1 MRWNPQTIV
10 LQGFSG
16 VNVSFR
22 FINLCLIDSRRDTM
36 SDSTVPQPNEEQLI
50 RSAEIILFRPRA
62 APPTIVP
69 GQSPVDAVS
78 EPQQR
83 LVRALDSL
91 NAAMAAQRDAMAQ
104 WRASLAELKTT
115 TSGLGQSLE
124 RYRGNLDALGKDVAS
139 LHRQAKTLQAWAEKP
154 IIAK

>member
-1 MRWNPQTIV
+1 
-10 LQGFSG
+10 
-16 VNVSFR
+16 
-22 FINLCLIDSRRDTM
+22 M

-62 APPTIVP
+62 APPTTVP

-83 LVRALDSL
+83 LVRALDAL

-104 WRASLAELKTT
+104 WRASLAEASEGSVFSACSTSFKRAASVYPGCCLMGNVRQLSVVHVCIAVEIGPKRPKNKGFLK
-115 TSGLGQSLE
+115 
-124 RYRGNLDALGKDVAS
+124 R
-139 LHRQAKTLQAWAEKP
+139 H
-154 IIAK
+154 